1 MISTNI
7 QYSNAAIG
15 QHPGVLSEIHSQTK
29 NIAICERNIEHLEPN
44 LAVAIEQ
51 PIDFRASGTIQDVSV
66 SLKDYFEAQPHL
78 DEALMQDVLHLLGL
92 FEELTKVST
101 FRLSLVKVSRTMCPR
116 FHADH
121 NQLRMLCTYLG
132 PGTLWLPDEAVD
144 RKAYRTG
151 KTNESILLN
160 EGLVQQ
166 VDTGN
171 LVVLKGSMYPGNN
184 PILHR
189 SPSIG
194 DNGEERILLTMDT
207 NQSMRFPD

>member
-1 MISTNI
+1 M
-7 QYSNAAIG
+7 
-15 QHPGVLSEIHSQTK
+15 
-29 NIAICERNIEHLEPN
+29 
-44 LAVAIEQ
+44 AVAIEQ

-78 DEALMQDVLHLLGL
+78 DEALMQDVLHLLCL

-116 FHADH
+116 FHADY
-121 NQLRMLCTYLG
+121 NQLRMLCTYFG

-144 RKAYRTG
+144 RKAYQTG

-160 EGLVQQ
+160 EDLVQQ

-171 LVVLKGSMYPGNN
+171 LVVLKGSIYPGNI

-189 SPSIG
+189 SPSIVE
-194 DNGEERILLTMDT
+194 NGEERILLTMDT
-207 NQSMRFPD
+207 NQPMCFPD